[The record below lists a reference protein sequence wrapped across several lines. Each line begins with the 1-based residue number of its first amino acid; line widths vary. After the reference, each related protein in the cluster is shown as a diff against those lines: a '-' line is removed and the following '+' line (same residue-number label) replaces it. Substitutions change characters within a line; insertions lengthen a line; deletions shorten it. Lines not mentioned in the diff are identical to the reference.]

1 MEFIKVNTQYKKHIA
16 LINLNRPK
24 ELNALNLQLMTE
36 LKEAL
41 KALDED
47 DDVRVII
54 LTGNEKAFAA
64 GADIK
69 QMAGKT
75 AIDMLNVD
83 QFSTWDQIKKT
94 KKTANCCSFW
104 VCLRWRLRIG
114 NDL

>member
-1 MEFIKVNTQYKKHIA
+1 MDYIKIDTQYRKHIA

-41 KALDED
+41 QSLD
-47 DDVRVII
+47 DDDNVRVII
-54 LTGNEKAFAA
+54 VTGNEKAFAA

-83 QFSTWDQIKKT
+83 QFSTWDQIKKI
-94 KKTANCCSFW
+94 KDD
-104 VCLRWRLRIG
+104 VILVDLREEIEV
-114 NDL
+114 